1 MAKQFFM
8 KLQNTKFNADS
19 YNRTRVFTRTQSERH
34 VRQSDF
40 NMLSRR
46 IRGANSYEFR
56 LQGTKLIFILAD
68 YKQHSP
74 S

>member
-8 KLQNTKFNADS
+8 KLPNTTFNADS
-19 YNRTRVFTRTQSERH
+19 YNRTAVFTRAQSERH

-40 NMLSRR
+40 NMLSRG
-46 IRGANSYEFR
+46 IRGASSYEFR
-56 LQGTKLIFILAD
+56 LQGTKLIFMLTG